1 MVLASLEES
10 AMSVTQA
17 VRESLFQ
24 TIHNYSVEELDALPH
39 GAIQLDT
46 TGKVLSFNQ
55 YESTLANKKKED
67 VLGRNFFTE
76 VAPCTNVQ
84 EFHGRFVRGV
94 QEKKLHE
101 KFRYHFAFK
110 QNPRDVVITLFYSD
124 ITDTVWVFVQPL

>member
-1 MVLASLEES
+1 MELAMIEE
-10 AMSVTQA
+10 ATMSVTQV
-17 VRESLFQ
+17 VRETLFQ
-24 TIHNYSVEELDALPH
+24 TVQNFTEQELDALPH

-67 VLGRNFFTE
+67 VIGRNFFTE

-94 QEKKLHE
+94 AEKKLHE

-110 QNPRDVVITLFYSD
+110 QNPRDVVVTLFYSD
-124 ITDTVWVFVQPL
+124 ITNTVWVFVQPV